1 MDPLP
6 ASPRSPDALCQ
17 FGTAQKI
24 INSLEIL
31 FRSLVV
37 GASMRAMPSQIAERA
52 EARSTEPAPLADV
65 LSAAERAAGAKIL
78 DGPDPSIHM
87 LGLPQSH
94 PQLGRWVAL
103 AILTGAIVALTL
115 IGILAR

>member
-1 MDPLP
+1 
-6 ASPRSPDALCQ
+6 
-17 FGTAQKI
+17 
-24 INSLEIL
+24 
-31 FRSLVV
+31 
-37 GASMRAMPSQIAERA
+37 
-52 EARSTEPAPLADV
+52 
-65 LSAAERAAGAKIL
+65 
-78 DGPDPSIHM
+78 M